1 MKKVM
6 FFFLLLLVACM
17 GFAEE
22 KTLQV
27 TLEIADIPVEV
38 AFTANPYTDPQKKLE
53 PGPDVDLG
61 TIDGSATKTASFWA
75 SARTN
80 SANPLQV
87 EIYGT
92 ALTRKVGEAYSEEEK
107 IPLELSIQ
115 TSPEK
120 AQNSS
125 EQTGTATFNGVY
137 KSGYTW
143 SDAVLGLTLVEG
155 ATGAATG
162 DVDSGMAKTGT
173 RALTWNLKVSA
184 TVASGEAPTAGSYES
199 YIWIVVGSGSTGT

>member
-61 TIDGSATKTASFWA
+61 TIDGSATKTASVWA
-75 SARTN
+75 SAKTN
-80 SANPLQV
+80 SANPLTM

-92 ALTRKVGEAYSEEEK
+92 ALTRKSGESYTEETL
-107 IPLELSIQ
+107 PLTLSISES
-115 TSPEK
+115 TESK
-120 AQNSS
+120 NSS
-125 EQTGTATFNGVY
+125 EQTGKATFKKVY
-137 KSGYTW
+137 ESGYTW
-143 SDAVLGLTLVEG
+143 GDAVLGLTLVEG
-155 ATGAATG
+155 ATDGAA
-162 DVDSGMAKTGT
+162 SGTAGMGT
-173 RALTWNLKVSA
+173 RALTWHLTFSAKV
-184 TVASGEAPTAGSYES
+184 EAGDTPTAGSYES
-199 YIWIVVGSGSTGT
+199 YIWLVADSGGTGP

>member
-38 AFTANPYTDPQKKLE
+38 AFTADPYTDPQKKLE

-61 TIDGSATKTASFWA
+61 TIDGSATKTASVWA
-75 SARTN
+75 SAKTN
-80 SANPLQV
+80 SANPLSM

-92 ALTRKVGEAYSEEEK
+92 ALTRKSGESYTKETL
-107 IPLELSIQ
+107 PLKLSI
-115 TSPEK
+115 SK
-120 AQNSS
+120 GDGASNSS
-125 EQTGTATFNGVY
+125 SQAGSATFNAAYAG
-137 KSGYTW
+137 GTW
-143 SDAVLGLTLVEG
+143 SDDILGLTLVEG
-155 ATGAATG
+155 ATNGVATG
-162 DVDSGMAKTGT
+162 TAGMGT
-173 RALTWNLKVSA
+173 RALTWHLTFSA
-184 TVASGEAPTAGSYES
+184 TVEDRDTPVAGNYES
-199 YIWIVVGSGSTGT
+199 YIWLVVDSGGTGV